1 MHIPE
6 HVLQEWPFSILS
18 KKSQRRLCQQNCIQ
32 KTFTVAQVVH
42 TPSPLFFL
50 QKGYIRVYEK
60 EEELS
65 FLHQI
70 GPGCIFGLRE
80 AILHISQKYT
90 LIAQTDIEVLFLD
103 TSIIHD
109 LARTEPHFSLAL
121 SRSLRQK
128 SDLFGDIKTFVSHI
142 ETAKREGSVNIENL
156 LPHYRDMKPAL
167 HPFLDSSSL
176 DFGAWSYAKNR
187 LPQDI
192 LQTHV
197 YLLST
202 EIPTLLKPISSAL
215 NSVETR
221 YRRRTIKRLGS
232 GKTLILVRDMH
243 TDLIDFVSNLCLH
256 AIEARKMR
264 RKLHKH
270 NILAKLTL
278 PEKELDALLQETLK
292 EDWTNYKSLWNE
304 NTIQSL
310 KDLTVHHEDYFLCIE
325 KNENTHVEDET
336 ERWITAIQ
344 NTCKGLGI
352 DMESVEIDI
361 ISSNRFA
368 IEQCLS
374 PFLHGLKGDM
384 AEWGQENCPHIQS
397 HLFPNQDDYIYAI
410 LPLYFKA
417 FPEKRV
423 LFEEPFEG
431 LYNCNDTSSTGIPV
445 DIIHPASLKIDQV
458 DSLLQPTKKPNH
470 IIINIDY
477 AFGKQAEDILCSL
490 ITLFHHNIRSI
501 NIMGKAG
508 ALVGN
513 RGDILLATH
522 VVLADREVAYP
533 MLHSRIDTNS
543 PFLNNV
549 HKGAVLTVE
558 GTLLQNRPLLHYFQS
573 LWGCV
578 GLEMEGSFYARQ
590 IQQAIYRRSVKENI
604 ETNFLYFVSDLPMQE
619 GAQLSKDMAPH
630 ESIPPLFGIIRSFL
644 HNIFSRDST

>member
-6 HVLQEWPFSILS
+6 HVLKEWPFSILS
-18 KKSQRRLCQQNCIQ
+18 KKAQKKLCQQQCIQ
-32 KTFTVAQVVH
+32 KEYTKDERIHIPT
-42 TPSPLFFL
+42 PLFFL
-50 QKGYIRVYEK
+50 QKGTICVYEK

-70 GPGCIFGLRE
+70 SAGCIFGLRE
-80 AILHISQKYT
+80 TILHLSQKYT
-90 LIAQTDIEVLFLD
+90 FIAQTDIEILFFD
-103 TSIIHD
+103 ASIVHT
-109 LARTEPHFSLAL
+109 LANTEPQFSLAL

-142 ETAKREGSVNIENL
+142 ETAKREGSVHIEKL
-156 LPHYRDMKPAL
+156 LPYYRTMNPAL
-167 HPFLDSSSL
+167 HPLLNGSTV

-202 EIPTLLKPISSAL
+202 EIPTLLQPISPAL
-215 NSVETR
+215 DSVETR

-278 PEKELDALLQETLK
+278 PEQELETLLQETLK
-292 EDWTNYKSLWNE
+292 EDWTNYKSLWNN

-310 KDLTVHHEDYFLCIE
+310 KDLIVHHEDYFLCIE

-336 ERWITAIQ
+336 ERWIIAIQ
-344 NTCKGLGI
+344 NTCQGLGI
-352 DMESVEIDI
+352 DMERAEIDI

-374 PFLHGLKGDM
+374 PFIHGDKGIISN
-384 AEWGQENCPHIQS
+384 WGRSHCPHIDPQS
-397 HLFPNQDDYIYAI
+397 FSIEDDYIYAV
-410 LPLYFKA
+410 LPEYIKA
-417 FPEKRV
+417 FPQRKAY
-423 LFEEPFEG
+423 FQQTFDG

-445 DIIHPASLKIDQV
+445 DIIHPASLHFGRIDTQ
-458 DSLLQPTKKPNH
+458 LQPTRNLNH
-470 IIINIDY
+470 IIINVDY
-477 AFGKQAEDILCSL
+477 AFGRQAEDILCSL

-508 ALVGN
+508 ALVGK

-533 MLHSRIDTNS
+533 MLHSGIDANN
-543 PFLNNV
+543 PFIRSV
-549 HKGAVLTVE
+549 HKGSVLTVE

-590 IQQAIYRRSVKENI
+590 IQQAIYRKSISDNV

-619 GAQLSKDMAPH
+619 GSQLSKDMAPH
-630 ESIPPLFGIIRSFL
+630 ESIPPLFGIIRAFL
-644 HNIFSRDST
+644 QNIFSREQT

>member
-1 MHIPE
+1 MQIPKN
-6 HVLQEWPFSILS
+6 VLKEWPFSVLS
-18 KKSQRRLCQQNCIQ
+18 KKSKKKLCQQSCVQ
-32 KTFTVAQVVH
+32 KTYTQNEEIH
-42 TPSPLFFL
+42 TQTPLFFV
-50 QKGYIRVYEK
+50 QKGHIRVYEK

-70 GPGCIFGLRE
+70 GSGCIFGLRE
-80 AILHISQKYT
+80 TILHTSQKYT
-90 LIAQTDIEVLFLD
+90 LIAQTDVEILSFD
-103 TSIIHD
+103 PSIIHQ
-109 LARTEPHFSLAL
+109 LAIEEPQFSLAL
-121 SRSLRQK
+121 SRSLRKK
-128 SDLFGDIKTFVSHI
+128 SDLFGDIKNFVSHI
-142 ETAKREGSVNIENL
+142 QTAKREGSVNIERL
-156 LPHYRDMKPAL
+156 LPYYRKMKPAL
-167 HPFLDSSSL
+167 HPSIDGSTI

-202 EIPTLLKPISSAL
+202 EMPTLLKPISPSL

-221 YRRRTIKRLGS
+221 YRRRTIKRLGA

-243 TDLIDFVSNLCLH
+243 TDLIDFLSNLCLH

-264 RKLHKH
+264 KKLHKH
-270 NILAKLTL
+270 NILAQLTL
-278 PEKELDALLQETLK
+278 PESELEQLLQDTLK
-292 EDWTNYKSLWNE
+292 ADWTNYKALWSN

-310 KDLTVHHEDYFLCIE
+310 KNLTVHHEDYFLCIE
-325 KNENTHVEDET
+325 QNENTHVEDAT
-336 ERWITAIQ
+336 ERWITTIQ
-344 NTCKGLGI
+344 KTCTDLKI
-352 DMESVEIDI
+352 DMEHVEIDI

-368 IEQCLS
+368 MEQCLS
-374 PFLHGLKGDM
+374 PYIHSHKE
-384 AEWGQENCPHIQS
+384 AITTWGKENCTHILS
-397 HLFPNQDDYIYAI
+397 HLFSNHDDYIYAI
-410 LPLYFKA
+410 LPHYLEA
-417 FPEKRV
+417 FPNMHT
-423 LFEEPFEG
+423 LFEQPFEG

-445 DIIHPASLKIDQV
+445 DIIHPASLNVDHV
-458 DSLLQPTKKPNH
+458 DSHLQPTQNPNH

-508 ALVGN
+508 ALVGK

-533 MLHSRIDTNS
+533 MLHSGIDSNN
-543 PFLNNV
+543 PFLRNV
-549 HKGAVLTVE
+549 HKGSVLTVE

-578 GLEMEGSFYARQ
+578 GLEMEGYFYARQ
-590 IQQAIYRRSVKENI
+590 IQQAIYRKSVKKTI
-604 ETNFLYFVSDLPMQE
+604 ETNFLYFISDLPMQE
-619 GAQLSKDMAPH
+619 GSQLSKDMAPH